1 MCSKDTMSDAIRQ
14 DVKQTAHDSP
24 TVERNFSGVT
34 LKRVPKANNGRLRS
48 SSQPK
53 AIEVHVDRFQNIR
66 TNPDIS
72 FLRSLS
78 SDNYNGSAWNGT
90 GGYSNARIGVPYT
103 TINKAGVHYSTSPS
117 DSSNHQGSAT
127 IFRATRSP
135 LKSDLWPT
143 YVTWSPRSKFAY
155 GDRYCTYGNSEKDS
169 VKEDRR
175 KKKRRRRVACIP
187 AWLCCLCCLCCTILA
202 AVIGLA
208 LYFALRKKCI
218 RFKEYGITHK
228 LTGQCN
234 NVGRREE
241 LQRHRQLQQLRQQ
254 QRQPPRRQQ
263 QRQRRRPPLQP
274 QPQRRQQRQRPPAP
288 ALQQQ
293 QQLQRQQQRPQRQQP
308 QQQPHQQQQQQQQQL
323 PVSNKLNKC

>member
-169 VKEDRR
+169 VKEDR
-175 KKKRRRRVACIP
+175 
-187 AWLCCLCCLCCTILA
+187 
-202 AVIGLA
+202 
-208 LYFALRKKCI
+208 
-218 RFKEYGITHK
+218 
-228 LTGQCN
+228 
-234 NVGRREE
+234 EE

>member
-1 MCSKDTMSDAIRQ
+1 MHSGFCPPPNNNHFPYLQ
-14 DVKQTAHDSP
+14 QTAHDSP

-34 LKRVPKANNGRLRS
+34 LKRVSKANNGRLCS

-53 AIEVHVDRFQNIR
+53 AIEEHVDRFQNIR

-187 AWLCCLCCLCCTILA
+187 AWLCCLCCLCCTVLA
-202 AVIGLA
+202 AVIGVA
-208 LYFALRKKCI
+208 LYFALRKYFCCYFCQEVASKTP
-218 RFKEYGITHK
+218 KKNY
-228 LTGQCN
+228 
-234 NVGRREE
+234 
-241 LQRHRQLQQLRQQ
+241 QQLDRN
-254 QRQPPRRQQ
+254 
-263 QRQRRRPPLQP
+263 LKIIDV
-274 QPQRRQQRQRPPAP
+274 P
-288 ALQQQ
+288 ALT
-293 QQLQRQQQRPQRQQP
+293 RR
-308 QQQPHQQQQQQQQQL
+308 
-323 PVSNKLNKC
+323 VA

>member
-1 MCSKDTMSDAIRQ
+1 MVPWKSSDIFCFHYNEFLIPNAPSIFIGFFWAFRLRNTRKQQDMCSKDTISDAIRQ

-53 AIEVHVDRFQNIR
+53 AIEVHVDRFQNKR

-90 GGYSNARIGVPYT
+90 DGYSNVRIGVPYT
-103 TINKAGVHYSTSPS
+103 TINKAGVHYLTSPS

-127 IFRATRSP
+127 IF
-135 LKSDLWPT
+135 
-143 YVTWSPRSKFAY
+143 
-155 GDRYCTYGNSEKDS
+155 
-169 VKEDRR
+169 
-175 KKKRRRRVACIP
+175 
-187 AWLCCLCCLCCTILA
+187 
-202 AVIGLA
+202 
-208 LYFALRKKCI
+208 
-218 RFKEYGITHK
+218 
-228 LTGQCN
+228 
-234 NVGRREE
+234 RREE